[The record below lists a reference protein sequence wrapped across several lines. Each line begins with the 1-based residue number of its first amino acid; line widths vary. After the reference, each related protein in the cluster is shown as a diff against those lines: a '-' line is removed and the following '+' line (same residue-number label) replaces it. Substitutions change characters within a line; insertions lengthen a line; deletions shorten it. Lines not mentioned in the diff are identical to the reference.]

1 MLAEAR
7 EIDLAAHKIQTE
19 LITAEM
25 SGGEDKPEI
34 GLLMV
39 HAQDHYMT
47 SQLARDLI
55 EELINIFEEKE
66 GNKMK
71 IVLCCAGGFSTTML
85 MDSMKRTV
93 KESAK
98 LNDDDFS
105 FVAVPVDILN
115 SEVENCDVLVIGPQ
129 IAHRLDYIKPII
141 DPYHIPYV
149 IVDKDTYGKMDGATV
164 LKMALI
170 ARKKADMN
178 K

>member
-1 MLAEAR
+1 
-7 EIDLAAHKIQTE
+7 
-19 LITAEM
+19 
-25 SGGEDKPEI
+25 
-34 GLLMV
+34 
-39 HAQDHYMT
+39 
-47 SQLARDLI
+47 
-55 EELINIFEEKE
+55 
-66 GNKMK
+66 MK

-170 ARKKADMN
+170 ARKKLI
-178 K
+178 